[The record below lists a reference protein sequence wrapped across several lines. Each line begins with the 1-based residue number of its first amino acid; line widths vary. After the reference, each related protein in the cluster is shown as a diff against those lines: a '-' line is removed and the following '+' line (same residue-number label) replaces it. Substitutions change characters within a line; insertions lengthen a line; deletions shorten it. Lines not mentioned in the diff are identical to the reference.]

1 MLITMFSRILLH
13 GRRAKCPSRTP
24 ENKDILLGGDAATLP
39 VAGVV
44 EEQGHRVQSAV
55 QLGVVVET
63 TFPLQLHRLFEQS
76 LQAARRQHHG
86 RRQVR
91 CGRRNR

>member
-1 MLITMFSRILLH
+1 MEEQNVLH
-13 GRRAKCPSRTP
+13 RQLEIKTSCFWGEAV
-24 ENKDILLGGDAATLP
+24 TLP

-44 EEQGHRVQSAV
+44 EKQGHRVQSAV

-63 TFPLQLHRLFEQS
+63 TFPLQLHCLFEKS

>member
-1 MLITMFSRILLH
+1 MEEQNVLH
-13 GRRAKCPSRTP
+13 GQLKIKTSC
-24 ENKDILLGGDAATLP
+24 LGGDAVTLP

-91 CGRRNR
+91 CRHRNR

>member
-1 MLITMFSRILLH
+1 MEE
-13 GRRAKCPSRTP
+13 KCPSRTTG
-24 ENKDILLGGDAATLP
+24 NKDVPHGGDAVTLP

-44 EEQGHRVQSAV
+44 EEQGYRVQSAV

-63 TFPLQLHRLFEQS
+63 PFPLQLHRLFEQS
-76 LQAARRQHHG
+76 LQAARGQHHG